1 MSRVAGSYESI
12 IRGVSQQVP
21 QDRRPGQHYDQ
32 VNMISDPVRG
42 LARRHGSEMMAEI
55 IAGTNTTA
63 MATITADTAG
73 HKVYPFSANGLA
85 YDLIFRTRAPQVQA
99 DGYFGFV
106 YSKNEKKFI
115 PLFINRSTS
124 MTAALLDKGA
134 AAVTSVGDYL
144 LLAPNGTVSSAGG
157 DDRFASTK
165 HTLVAWVRS
174 GAYSRRYRVTLPRAV
189 GPAITVEYT
198 TPPSSY
204 PVVLDTSDIPVTS
217 TDGTGASDYQKRVND
232 RVNAYNSA
240 VTKYI
245 GDAAAAV
252 TPAAIANELHNRIV
266 AATAGTGLRSAVVD
280 STIVMATDTMADPI
294 TEVSCEDGGD
304 GTTFRGVGN
313 EIPAAELV
321 SSIHFPGKVVK
332 VRPKKNAGQDAYYLQ
347 ADPKIPGNTD
357 WGEVT
362 WREAAGFVSSSLN
375 CWCMGGFGLVGGVK
389 TFVIGGSNTDLQ
401 AKANLANPVPGLVQ
415 SRSGDRTSNPN
426 PAFQGKQI
434 TYLGMFQDRLLVASG
449 STLTFSKSGDYQN
462 FYRDSVLTLDDDDPV
477 EMYALG
483 AEYDVISAGTTYDR
497 NLLLFG
503 KRKQYVVSGRQPLT
517 PRNASVV
524 VQSSHEDA
532 VDAPP
537 ISSGNFVFYTK
548 YRNGI
553 ASAHQVQIGQLADT
567 PESYEVS
574 KQLDRY
580 LLGRP
585 AEIVATTAPNVLLL
599 RTESQRNSLYVYTYL
614 DSAAG
619 SERLFDSW
627 SRWDTAPETGV
638 IMGLSRYEGD
648 ILAYYIRIG
657 RGPNDPANRVFAVCD
672 RFVLDTARS
681 MYPYIDSR
689 RSAAG
694 IVGNPVSSLSL
705 QFPNIENATAAFD
718 DTSPNSM
725 FGTNYADVANLTAQ
739 LPSVNNGTLWVGW
752 NSSAY
757 VTPTNPYMLDMNGKA
772 IVTGRLTVVRAVV
785 SIADSGGMK
794 ATLKSRNGESV
805 PVDFTG
811 RLVGS
816 PTNRVQVTPIVTTTV
831 SVPLGREVRDFTYT
845 LNARKW
851 LPLTITAI
859 EWSGQF
865 FNNTRR

>member
-21 QDRRPGQHYDQ
+21 QDRRPGQHYEQ

-42 LARRHGSEMMAEI
+42 LARRHGSEMMSEI
-55 IAGTNTTA
+55 VAGTNTTA
-63 MATITADTAG
+63 MAIITSDTAG
-73 HKVYPFSANGLA
+73 HKVYPFSAGGLY
-85 YDLIFRTRAPQVQA
+85 YDLIYRTRATPGQL

-106 YSKNEKKFI
+106 YSKSEKKFI
-115 PLFINRSTS
+115 PLSINRSS
-124 MTAALLDKGA
+124 GMTTKLLDGGA

-144 LLAPNGTVSSAGG
+144 LIAPNGNTASAGG
-157 DDRFASTK
+157 DDRFAATN

-174 GAYSRRYRVTLPRAV
+174 GAYSRRYRITLPRAV
-189 GPAITVEYT
+189 GAAITVEYT

-204 PVVLDTSDIPVTS
+204 PTVLDTSDIPVTS
-217 TDGTGASDYQKRVND
+217 VDGTGASDYQKRVND

-252 TPAAIANELHNRIV
+252 TPAAIANALHALIV

-280 STIVMATDTMADPI
+280 STIVLATDTMADPI

-362 WREAAGFVSSSLN
+362 WREAAGYVSSSVN
-375 CWCMGGFGLVGGVK
+375 CWCMGGFGIVGGVK
-389 TFVIGGSNTDLQ
+389 TFVIGGSNSDLK
-401 AKANLANPVPGLVQ
+401 AKAGISGTVPGIEP

-585 AEIVATTAPNVLLL
+585 AELVATTAPNMLFL

-627 SRWDTAPETGV
+627 SRWETAPETGV

-648 ILAYYIRIG
+648 ILAYSVRVG
-657 RGPNDPANRVFAVCD
+657 RGLNDTANKVFAVAD

-681 MYPYIDSR
+681 AYPYLDSR
-689 RSAAG
+689 RSLATIIGSAA
-694 IVGNPVSSLSL
+694 SSLSP
-705 QFPNIENATAAFD
+705 QFPNIGNASAAFD
-718 DTSPNSM
+718 DTSQNYL
-725 FGTNYADVANLTAQ
+725 FGTSYADLPTLSGQ
-739 LPSVNNGTLWVGW
+739 LPPVNNSTLWVGW
-752 NSSAY
+752 NFSAY

-772 IVTGRLTVVRAVV
+772 IVTGRLTIVRAVV
-785 SIADSGGMK
+785 SIADSGGMR
-794 ATLKSRNGESV
+794 ATLKAKTGESV

-816 PTNRVQVTPIVTTTV
+816 PTNRVQVTPIVTTSV

-845 LNARKW
+845 LNARRW